1 MDCPTVP
8 NVFSKAVVSKVTW
21 GCCTIIG
28 LTGPGG
34 PSELGGPCPPGCL
47 GYHPFP
53 GCPPSSGVPPS
64 SGGPPSSGAPPSSGG
79 PPLLSG
85 GLPLLEYPLSQ

>member
-8 NVFSKAVVSKVTW
+8 YVFSKVVVSKVTW

-34 PSELGGPCPPGCL
+34 PGGLGGPRPPGCL
-47 GYHPFP
+47 GYHLFP
-53 GCPPSSGVPPS
+53 
-64 SGGPPSSGAPPSSGG
+64 GGPP
-79 PPLLSG
+79 
-85 GLPLLEYPLSQ
+85 

>member
-8 NVFSKAVVSKVTW
+8 NMFSKAVVSKVPW

-34 PSELGGPCPPGCL
+34 PGGPGGPHPPGCL
-47 GYHPFP
+47 GYHPGGPP
-53 GCPPSSGVPPS
+53 GGPS
-64 SGGPPSSGAPPSSGG
+64 SGGPP
-79 PPLLSG
+79 LSG
-85 GLPLLEYPLSQ
+85 GLPLLEYPLS